1 MAVLSRP
8 DILKLLEQELPLI
21 EGLTDPTTQ
30 VQPNGVELTLR
41 NIALLKTPGIIPF
54 DNDQRHVSE
63 LEPLAFDETGFI
75 DLAPGSYMVTYNEIV
90 HLPNN
95 VMAFGRPRSS
105 LLRCGV
111 TIGTAVW
118 DAGYNGRSQS
128 LMIVYNTQGF
138 RVQKNTRIMQLVFL
152 RLTQE
157 TEGYNGIYQNENI
170 E

>member
-8 DILKLLEQELPLI
+8 DLLNLMQQKPPLI
-21 EGLTDPTTQ
+21 EGLTDVATQ
-30 VQPNGVELTLR
+30 VQPNGIELTLR
-41 NIALLKTPGIIPF
+41 NIASLKTSGRIPIS
-54 DNDQRHVSE
+54 NDQREVSE

-75 DLAPGSYMVTYNEIV
+75 DLVPGSYMVTYNEIV

-118 DAGYNGRSQS
+118 DAGYSGRSQS
-128 LMIVYNTQGF
+128 LMIVYNAKGF
-138 RVQKNTRIMQLVFL
+138 RVQKNARIMQLVFL

-157 TEGYNGIYQNENI
+157 TEGYNGIYQGENI

>member
-8 DILKLLEQELPLI
+8 DIYKLLEQELPLI
-21 EGLTDPTTQ
+21 EGLTEPATQ

-41 NIALLKTPGIIPF
+41 NIALLKTPGIIPV
-54 DNDQRHVSE
+54 DNDQRQVSE
-63 LEPLAFDETGFI
+63 LEPLVFDETGYI
-75 DLAPGSYMVTYNEIV
+75 DLVPGSYMVTYNEIV

-111 TIGTAVW
+111 TIGTAIW

-157 TEGYNGIYQNENI
+157 TEGYSGIYQNENI

>member
-1 MAVLSRP
+1 MTVLSRP
-8 DILKLLEQELPLI
+8 DIFKLLEKEVPLI
-21 EGLTDPTTQ
+21 EGLTDPATQ
-30 VQPNGVELTLR
+30 VQPNGVEVTLR
-41 NIALLKTPGIIPF
+41 NIALLKTQGIIPVN
-54 DNDQRHVSE
+54 NDQRQVSE

-75 DLAPGSYMVTYNEIV
+75 DLVPGSYMVTYNEIV

-128 LMIVYNTQGF
+128 LMVVYNTQGF
-138 RVQKNTRIMQLVFL
+138 RVQKNARIMQLVFL

-157 TEGYNGIYQNENI
+157 TEGYSGIYQNENI
-170 E
+170 V

>member
-8 DILKLLEQELPLI
+8 DIYKLLEQELPLI
-21 EGLTDPTTQ
+21 EGLTEPATQ

-157 TEGYNGIYQNENI
+157 TEGYSGIYQNENI